1 MGNGVVVKVG
11 SRYPRALAAALA
23 LVALTGCGGGGSG
36 FLGLGPPTP
45 AQILAKPAAAGIKE
59 MHMKIT
65 GKGTNGT
72 ALAGEGTL
80 ELAPKKASKMVV
92 TAAVGLLGNISI
104 EYVTVDGTDYSRIG
118 SGKYDA
124 KPTTAGNSQS
134 GGWADGKNPKL
145 VGEETVNGDKVWHVK
160 ATDSSGD
167 DFELWVRE
175 KDGYPLRYKSDSS
188 SGFSMEFSAFNVG
201 DAISAPSADQVKP
214 APKNATGTVGQA
226 VKLTLGT
233 ITIAQVNKNFTPD
246 NQFETPKAG
255 NSFIAVEILYE
266 ATGTDKLSYNPFD
279 WKVKDGSGAEFTS
292 AFVTKTPELHSGDLN
307 PGEKVRGWEV
317 FEVPTGDPGLTINA
331 KIGDDSISV
340 TLPA

>member
-1 MGNGVVVKVG
+1 MRPPVVRGEKLDA
-11 SRYPRALAAALA
+11 RYWRAVTAAAA

-36 FLGLGPPTP
+36 LLGLGPPTP
-45 AQILAKPAAAGIKE
+45 SQILAKPAASGIKE

-65 GKGTNGT
+65 GKGTNGA
-72 ALAGEGTL
+72 ALTGEGTL
-80 ELAPKKASKMVV
+80 ELSPKKASKMVV
-92 TAAVGLLGNISI
+92 TAPLGLLGNVSV
-104 EYVTVDGTDYSRIG
+104 EYVTVDGTDYTRLG

-145 VGEETVNGDKVWHVK
+145 VGEETVIGDKVWHVK

-188 SGFSMEFSAFNVG
+188 SGFSMEFSDFNAG
-201 DAISAPSADQVKP
+201 GAISAPSADQVKP
-214 APKNATGTVGQA
+214 APKNATGTVGQP

-233 ITIAQVNKNFTPD
+233 ITVSQVDKSFTPD

-255 NSFIAVEILYE
+255 NSFVAVEILYQ
-266 ATGTDKLSYNPFD
+266 ATGTDKLSYSPSD
-279 WKVKDGSGAEFTS
+279 WKIKDGSGAEFTS
-292 AFVTKTPELHSGDLN
+292 AYVSKTPELQSGDLN

-317 FEVPTGDPGLTINA
+317 FEVPTGDPGLTING
-331 KIGDDSISV
+331 KIGDDTITV
-340 TLPA
+340 TL